1 MNPEFVHSSHQLAD
15 ISHLRRVFLRTL
27 AIALSCAPTFAAHA
41 KAQEVRVYPANYV
54 YSYPVEQQH
63 GLYSAMIQNVAVWSQ
78 NAACTIEAIDLQA
91 LRGGQPVLTLTIGP
105 DDLDNAARMFSS
117 MSQQGALKWYD
128 FYFQTSRFLPDTAKF
143 SPSRSLAQGS
153 AILITSKPM
162 LFDGAVDEITIT
174 ARGMLA
180 NGNPLRARTSLK
192 VKQHKSPNDYHLP
205 VKGTWYIAGGPSLQS
220 HHRWSTGQEF
230 AIDFDSLGVNS
241 RTYSGQGSKLTDYN
255 DYGQDVM
262 AAADGVVVEA
272 RNDAMESDSNL
283 QQPGESRMA
292 YQARWQ
298 GQQNAM
304 IQKGYLELFGNYVV
318 IRHEGGEFS
327 TYAHLRTGSV
337 RVKKDD
343 VVKRGQVIGQL
354 GYTGNSTSPH
364 LHFQV
369 TDGLDPL
376 YSRGIPVVFSNA
388 YVEILDR
395 ENVPLQAG
403 WLVTAQ
409 P

>member
-1 MNPEFVHSSHQLAD
+1 MNSEFVHSFHQLAK
-15 ISHLRRVFLRTL
+15 ISHRRRVILRTL
-27 AIALSCAPTFAAHA
+27 ALPLSCALTFAAQA
-41 KAQEVRVYPANYV
+41 NAQEVRVYPADYV

-78 NAACTIEAIDLQA
+78 DAACTIEAMDLQA
-91 LRGGQPVLTLTIGP
+91 LRGGQPVVTLTVGP
-105 DDLDNAARMFSS
+105 DELDNAARMFSS

-128 FYFQTSRFLPDTAKF
+128 FYFQTSRFLPDTARF
-143 SPSRSLAQGS
+143 SPSRKLAPGS

-174 ARGMLA
+174 ARGTLA
-180 NGNPLRARTSLK
+180 NGNPLLAKTSLK

-205 VKGTWYIAGGPSLQS
+205 VKGTWYIAGGPSFQS

-255 DYGQDVM
+255 DYGKDVM

-272 RNDAMESDSNL
+272 RNAAPESDSNL
-283 QQPGESRMA
+283 QQPGESKMA

-354 GYTGNSTSPH
+354 GHSGNSTSPH

-369 TDGLDPL
+369 ADGPDPL
-376 YSRGIPVVFSNA
+376 YSRGIPVIFSNA
-388 YVEILDR
+388 YVEILGQ